1 MFTTLNQDPMKRH
14 PLFIFAILL
23 FSFFHSNI
31 DAQVTGVKYK
41 LLYNIDKDEHDF
53 YIHIVSGTSTSPFHR
68 AQFNGSVS
76 FVVPTGTVLTVIK
89 RYMPLKNNQ
98 LYNGTEPYPWEL
110 TSSVYSPAAQ
120 PESDFHYL
128 ATSTLGTYY
137 NDLYLGDSVK
147 LFSVKAIN
155 STNECGKGIR
165 LYENGVDPDS
175 GMPGMQNADYSQG
188 FAIGGGAQ
196 DYVGNLPNLN
206 INHSV
211 ISSANLQTVA
221 VDQKLLSV
229 SAGGNG
235 PFYYEWNGP
244 SAFNSIDQN
253 IVIPNIPQAYG
264 IYNLSI
270 IDTLQCSYVTNFI
283 VDEDIDSTC
292 RNTTY
297 DLSSEW
303 GNGSWSNFNNN
314 PPGADIINKNNGNAD
329 VDFDSTAN
337 GQYHFIFTNEQGISY
352 RKFVNILPHTA
363 IKPVMDE
370 IGYVCPASDPIQ
382 LKASPVGGVFY
393 GNSIN
398 GDSFS
403 PADAGEGDHLIY
415 YEYQDG
421 FCGSTYDT
429 IVVKN
434 YEPNA
439 GPDQE
444 VCAASTH
451 HISGLPLNG
460 RWMNHSGNPAGSSR
474 SNVSPNDE
482 IINFSSIASGIYRFI
497 YSTDNFQN
505 CRDTMEFKVKPLPAI
520 TMIENTACLGE
531 TIVNNLVAQSA
542 GHWASSN
549 TGVAISQT
557 VNETTA
563 SVTVVALGTTTFSF
577 ASTSTG
583 CVNQTSTFIVKDN
596 KPLTG
601 LYDLCLGDSL
611 QLNTSPNYIWSSS
624 DTNVASIDVT
634 TGKIISKNYGFTVI
648 NYSNQVNS
656 CSSSD
661 TLNVVS
667 KPTVEIVDNDTICV
681 GNYATLKSNVRGAW
695 TSSNDEVATVASNI
709 VTAIKPGTSS
719 FILSGIGGCISDPT
733 DELYV
738 FPDPNIA
745 ISDNRICE
753 GSTVVLS
760 AGIAGSWKSSNEAVA
775 TISGNIVTA
784 HQKGVA
790 TLSYT
795 TILGCI
801 DELDLVVEAMPSVS
815 AAFDTVCIGSTN
827 QLTSLTVGSW
837 TNLTPSIV
845 AINNVNK
852 KVSAYAAGTAKLLF
866 TSNNSNCISD
876 TLEITV
882 LPRPTLSLTKSELC
896 EGDTLHLFPNNV
908 GQWISNN
915 TSVVTTSN
923 AIAHGISNG
932 TTQLNY
938 IESEVCSSEPLT
950 IEVLNTKYTLS
961 GDNEVCVG
969 KSIWIYGSG
978 AKYSINDHSIAT
990 INNNGIITTVSPGTA
1005 IINCEAMYNSC
1016 ASDTTFEIIV
1026 QEGPVISLNG
1036 DSVLCIGET
1045 TSLLPGSGGTWKVA
1059 PSHSNLVATIANS
1072 GHITAVSAGFT
1083 RFVFTRS
1090 ADGCQSNPSEKIT
1103 VNGTPTVFVNGLKT
1117 ICINGNTQLFP
1128 SMGGSWVSNNTAI
1141 ATVDNTGLVTGISEG
1156 TANFRFTNALTGCMS
1171 DNTENITVSA
1181 YKNAEIIGSNTL
1193 CLGSYAR
1200 LSPSFGGTWK
1210 SNNPSI
1216 ATVNNTGLVTPIDT
1230 GEVTFTF
1237 SSVSGNTCVIDSVTP
1252 TLSIIEF
1259 VPINL
1264 QGDSTIC
1271 INGTTK
1277 VSSEAGAIFYS
1288 RNGLA
1293 AIDDKGN
1300 ITGKSTG
1307 KARIY
1312 AKIGG
1317 CVSRDMIIDVKDEI
1331 NASLVGNDTVCL
1343 GETVYLLPNT
1353 GGIWSS
1359 VLPTIASVNN
1369 NGVVITQQRGKLQFL
1384 YTDII
1389 SNCQSYTPPLN
1400 IVDGALVNFSGF
1412 TKICV
1417 GQEIKFTASNTGAWK
1432 SSNPE
1437 IASIDIHGNVVALKQ
1452 GSCSFTFT
1460 DDICRITKSSQVLT
1474 VYDNPVLNE
1483 VNTTFLKK
1491 GDTYILN
1498 YAKPANIVSSNT
1510 NIVAGN
1516 SQTGKLTAKN
1526 TGTVTLYIE
1535 NNAGCV
1541 SKTITIVVNPTNAR
1555 LVKGIIYADY
1565 NANGVYDGGDLPLP
1579 GFQVQE
1585 KNVAK
1590 YYYANQFGEYYFT
1603 LEKDQADI
1611 VFDAKYGQWQESQY
1625 IVPIQ
1630 YTGSP
1635 IDINRGFLP
1644 INNAA
1649 DKGEA
1654 NLFTS
1659 WLRCSS
1665 EVLLHAKTF
1674 NRGSF
1679 PLSGK
1684 MVVKV
1689 DQRSPIVYSNPNFS
1703 FKNNNVY
1710 EWHFSDLKPGK
1721 DLSPGIKI
1729 LVPPALST
1737 SDSLFFEMFIVNEE
1751 GDVLD
1756 QKSYGELIRC
1766 SYDPNDK
1773 MSSPNRSGEEKH
1785 ILLKEAIDYTIRF
1798 QNTGNDT
1805 AFYVR
1810 IYDDLDK
1817 NLDPSSILI
1826 TGSSH
1831 EVKVVTEGHKVSFVF
1846 KDIILP
1852 DSSRNFL
1859 GSQGY
1864 VSFKIKAY
1872 DQSLQDYELNNT
1884 AKIIFDFNDAIITN
1898 TVKNTL
1904 VEYLPCYHISG
1915 SLYQQENV
1923 LVAPSGGDEYHWYDC
1938 STFQKVYEG
1947 NDPFYTPE
1955 YEQEFYAIIYGQ
1967 DCRYTTN
1974 CVGYI
1979 ITGLNEIDEERVTFY
1994 PNPATDK
2001 ISIQTNSQIKSV
2013 EVFDVTGKSCL
2024 KTLHKSEID
2033 VSTLYQGYYQIKIET
2048 VSSFITR
2055 NNFVKN
2061 N

>member
-1 MFTTLNQDPMKRH
+1 MKRH
-14 PLFIFAILL
+14 PLFIFAILIL
-23 FSFFHSNI
+23 SFFHSNI

-41 LLYNIDKDEHDF
+41 LLYNIEKDEHDF
-53 YIHIVSGTSTSPFHR
+53 YIHIVSGTSKSALHR
-68 AQFNGSVS
+68 AQFNSVVS
-76 FVVPTGTVLTVIK
+76 FVVPTGTALTVVK

-98 LYNGTEPYPWEL
+98 TYNGTEPYPWEL
-110 TSSVYSPAAQ
+110 TNSVYSPPSQ

-128 ATSTLGTYY
+128 ATTTLGTYY
-137 NDLYLGDSVK
+137 NDLYPGDSVR
-147 LFSVKAIN
+147 LFSIKAIN
-155 STNECGKGIR
+155 SINECGKGIR
-165 LYENGVDPDS
+165 LYENGVDPDA
-175 GMPGMQNADYSQG
+175 GMPGMNNADFSQG
-188 FAIGGGAQ
+188 FTIGGGIQ
-196 DYVGNLPNLN
+196 DYLGNLPNLN
-206 INHSV
+206 INQST
-211 ISSANLQTVA
+211 ITAASLQSINVN
-221 VDQKLLSV
+221 DKLLSV
-229 SAGGNG
+229 SASGNG
-235 PFYYEWNGP
+235 PFIYQWNGP
-244 SAFNSIDQN
+244 NSFNSSNQN
-253 IVIPNIPQAYG
+253 IIIPNIPAALG
-264 IYNLSI
+264 VYNLTI
-270 IDTLQCSYVTNFI
+270 IDTLQCTYTTNFI
-283 VDEDIDSTC
+283 IDAGIDSTC

-297 DLSSEW
+297 ELSSQW
-303 GNGSWSNFNNN
+303 GKGTWSNFNYN
-314 PPGADIINKNNGNAD
+314 PPGAIVINKNNSNAD
-329 VDFDSTAN
+329 VGFDATAN
-337 GQYHFIFTNEQGISY
+337 GQYHFIFTDEQGVSY
-352 RKFVNILPHTA
+352 RKFVNIIPHTA

-370 IGYVCPASDPIQ
+370 IGYVCVASDPIQ
-382 LKASPVGGVFY
+382 LKASPSGGVFY
-393 GNSIN
+393 GNSIS

-429 IVVKN
+429 IIVKN

-444 VCAASTH
+444 ICAASMH

-474 SNVSPNDE
+474 SNVSPNYE

-497 YSTDNFQN
+497 YSTDNFGK
-505 CRDTMEFKVKPLPAI
+505 CRDTMEFKVKPLPVI

-531 TIVNNLVAQSA
+531 TIVNNLVANVP
-542 GHWASSN
+542 GHWASSS
-549 TGVAISQT
+549 TPIAYPVT

-563 SVTVVALGTTTFSF
+563 SVTAVALGTTIFSF
-577 ASTSTG
+577 SNTNTG
-583 CVNQTSTFIVKDN
+583 CINHTSTFTVKDN
-596 KPLTG
+596 KPITG
-601 LYDLCLGDSL
+601 LYDLCLGDSI
-611 QLNTSPNYIWSSS
+611 QLSSSPNYIWSSS
-624 DTNVASIDVT
+624 DTNVATIDFT

-648 NYSNQVNS
+648 NYSNQLNS

-738 FPDPNIA
+738 FPDPNIV

-753 GSTVVLS
+753 GSTAVLS

-837 TNLTPSIV
+837 TNLTPSFV

-882 LPRPTLSLTKSELC
+882 LPRPTISLTKSELC

-923 AIAHGISNG
+923 AIAHAVTYG
-932 TTQLNY
+932 TTQINY

-950 IEVLNTKYTLS
+950 IEVLNKKYTLS

-969 KSIWIYGSG
+969 KSLRIYGIG
-978 AKYSINDHSIAT
+978 ANYNANDPFIAT
-990 INNNGIITTVSPGTA
+990 IDNNCIITTVSPGTA

-1016 ASDTTFEIIV
+1016 ASDTTFVIIV
-1026 QEGPVISLNG
+1026 QEGPTISLIG
-1036 DSVLCIGET
+1036 DSIICSGET
-1045 TSLLPGSGGTWKVA
+1045 TNLLSSSSGTWKVA
-1059 PSHSNLVATIANS
+1059 PGFSNNIATINNS
-1072 GHITAVSAGFT
+1072 GYVTGIYKGFT
-1083 RFVFTRS
+1083 RFVFTRTS
-1090 ADGCQSNPSEKIT
+1090 DGCQSRPSDLIT
-1103 VNGTPTVFVNGLKT
+1103 VLDRPNAFVSGISAVCVNGKA
-1117 ICINGNTQLFP
+1117 QLMP
-1128 SMGGSWVSNNTAI
+1128 ASGGQWSSSIPAI
-1141 ATVDNTGLVTGISEG
+1141 ASINDMAEVMGNVPGSVTLL
-1156 TANFRFTNALTGCMS
+1156 FTDSITGCVS
-1171 DNTENITVSA
+1171 QPVNFKVNQNT
-1181 YKNAEIIGSNTL
+1181 KAEIIGNSTL
-1193 CLGSYAR
+1193 CLGSYST

-1237 SSVSGNTCVIDSVTP
+1237 ISNSGTTCVIDSVTP

-1264 QGDSTIC
+1264 EGDSAIC

-1288 RNGLA
+1288 RNGF
-1293 AIDDKGN
+1293 AIVDDKGN
-1300 ITGKSTG
+1300 IIGKSAG

-1312 AKIGG
+1312 AKIGE
-1317 CVSRDMIIDVKDEI
+1317 CVSRDMIIDVKDDI
-1331 NASLVGNDTVCL
+1331 NASIVGNDTVCL

-1369 NGVVITQQRGKLQFL
+1369 NGIVITQQRGKLQFL

-1389 SNCQSYTPPLN
+1389 SNCQSYTLPLN
-1400 IVDGALVNFSGF
+1400 IVDGAMVNFS
-1412 TKICV
+1412 TLSKICV
-1417 GQEIKFTASNTGAWK
+1417 GQEIKFTASNTGTWK
-1432 SSNPE
+1432 TSDPE
-1437 IASIDIHGNVVALKQ
+1437 IASIDIHGNVIALKQ

-1460 DDICRITKSSQVLT
+1460 DDICSITKSSQVIT
-1474 VYDNPVLNE
+1474 VHNNPVLNE
-1483 VNTTFLKK
+1483 ANTIFLKK

-1498 YAKPANIVSSNT
+1498 YTKPANIVSSNT
-1510 NIVAGN
+1510 NIIGGN

-1526 TGTVTLYIE
+1526 TGTVTLYVE
-1535 NNAGCV
+1535 NNAGCI
-1541 SKTITIVVNPTNAR
+1541 SKIITIVVNPANAR
-1555 LVKGIIYADY
+1555 LVKGIVYADY
-1565 NANGVYDGGDLPLP
+1565 NANGIYDGGDLSLP
-1579 GFQVQE
+1579 GFQIQE
-1585 KNVAK
+1585 KNVNK
-1590 YYYANQFGEYYFT
+1590 YYYTNQFGEYYFT
-1603 LEKDQADI
+1603 LENDQTDI
-1611 VFDAKYGQWQESQY
+1611 LFDAKYGQWQESQY
-1625 IVPIQ
+1625 IVPLQ
-1630 YTGSP
+1630 YNGSP

-1644 INNAA
+1644 KINAT
-1649 DKGEA
+1649 DKAEA
-1654 NLFTS
+1654 SLFTS

-1665 EVLLHAKTF
+1665 EVFLHAKTF
-1674 NRGSF
+1674 NRGTF
-1679 PLSGK
+1679 PLKGK

-1689 DQRSPIVYSNPNFS
+1689 DQRSPIVYANPNFS
-1703 FKNNNVY
+1703 FKNNNEY

-1729 LVPPALST
+1729 MVPQTLST
-1737 SDSLFFEMFIVNEE
+1737 TDSLFFEMYIVNEE

-1756 QKSYGELIRC
+1756 EKSYGELIRC

-1773 MSSPNRSGEEKH
+1773 MSSPNRGGEEKH
-1785 ILLKEAIDYTIRF
+1785 ILLKEPIDYTIRF

-1810 IYDDLDK
+1810 IFDELDK

-1831 EVKVVTEGHKVSFVF
+1831 DVKVITEGHKVSFVF
-1846 KDIILP
+1846 EDIILP

-1872 DQSLQDYELNNT
+1872 DQSLQDYKLNNT
-1884 AKIIFDFNDAIITN
+1884 AKIVFDFNDAIVTN

-1904 VEYLPCYHISG
+1904 VEYLPCNHITG
-1915 SLYQQENV
+1915 SLYQQDSR
-1923 LVAPSGGDEYHWYDC
+1923 LIAPAGGQEYHWYDC
-1938 STFQKVYEG
+1938 STYQLVHTSSEA
-1947 NDPFYTPE
+1947 FYTPQ

-1979 ITGLNEIDEERVTFY
+1979 ITGLSDEIDDRITFY
-1994 PNPATDK
+1994 PNPANDK
-2001 ISIQTNSQIKSV
+2001 ISIQSLTPIKSV

-2024 KTLHKSEID
+2024 KSLNKSEID
-2033 VSTLYQGYYQIKIET
+2033 VSALHQGYYQIKIET
-2048 VSSFITR
+2048 VSGFITR